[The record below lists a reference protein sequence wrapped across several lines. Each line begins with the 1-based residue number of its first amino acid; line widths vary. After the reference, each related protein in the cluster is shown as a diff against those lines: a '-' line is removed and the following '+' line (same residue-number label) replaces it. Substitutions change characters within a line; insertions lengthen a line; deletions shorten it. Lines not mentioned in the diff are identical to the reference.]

1 MGASDAARSGCH
13 VQRDGIV
20 ARAFGDAFCN
30 ALRDTLCGAFENALR
45 VGVRKARGIH
55 RENGNGHRRKRSAH
69 GVRHIGTIFIY
80 RPLFYQN
87 CDFAAI

>member
-30 ALRDTLCGAFENALR
+30 ALRDTLCGAFENAPR
-45 VGVRKARGIH
+45 VGVRKTRAI
-55 RENGNGHRRKRSAH
+55 EEK
-69 GVRHIGTIFIY
+69 GV
-80 RPLFYQN
+80 N
-87 CDFAAI
+87 

>member
-13 VQRDGIV
+13 VQRDGTV
-20 ARAFGDAFCN
+20 ARAFGDA
-30 ALRDTLCGAFENALR
+30 LRDAMRGALENAPR